1 MTYLAFH
8 AIFIL
13 PPLLALPSVLS
24 RAAER
29 FGPRALWT
37 LPAVA
42 AIALV
47 YTTPWDNYLVYRGV
61 WWYGADRV
69 IGTIGYV
76 PVEEYLFFVLQPLV
90 AGAWLYHILT
100 RGLFGARG
108 LFNSPALSG
117 PTPRLDAVGSS
128 GPAPGRLLAGQGSV
142 RRLGLA
148 AYALATAAGVFA
160 LTWPSGLYLGLILV
174 WASPVLAAQWAFVA
188 GRVAR
193 APRTFVAAVSVPT
206 VYLWVADRVAI
217 GAGVWSISPS
227 ATTGLHLLGLP
238 VEEAVFFLVTN
249 LLVVQGVL
257 LFLGPA
263 LNASPR
269 RATALAHD

>member
-8 AIFIL
+8 AVFIL
-13 PPLLALPSVLS
+13 PPLLLLPWAVW
-24 RAAER
+24 RATER

-42 AIALV
+42 VIAMV

-76 PVEEYLFFVLQPLV
+76 PVEEYLFFVLQPLL

-100 RGLFGARG
+100 RGLFDSPGLLGGAPDLRAG
-108 LFNSPALSG
+108 TG
-117 PTPRLDAVGSS
+117 S
-128 GPAPGRLLAGQGSV
+128 GPAPGGTLAGQGGV

-148 AYALATAAGVFA
+148 VYVLATAAGAFA
-160 LTWPSGLYLGLILV
+160 LTYPSGLYLGLILV
-174 WASPVLAAQWAFVA
+174 WAAPVLAAQWAFVA
-188 GRVAR
+188 GRIAR

-206 VYLWVADRVAI
+206 LYLWVADRVAI
-217 GAGVWSISPS
+217 GAGVWSISPA
-227 ATTGLHLLGLP
+227 ATTGVHLLGLP

-263 LNASPR
+263 LDAPPR
-269 RATALAHD
+269 RAAVPALAHD